1 MITLQELAA
10 ARVLTRGCCC
20 DSWLPFG
27 IRHPLLSRGWKIQQR
42 SLYFFILRFL
52 PPASACCCSNKS
64 VNHESLALGGILC
77 LAKLWCKVAFPL
89 IVCCLVHKPA
99 KAMRLRR
106 VSECASVC
114 LCVTGC
120 LSWVPHPP
128 RSGQNIFEKC
138 LKMAWQLRSL
148 YLRYNKSKHG
158 GMRQQPGCPS

>member
-1 MITLQELAA
+1 MIPGCHLASGIHFSA
-10 ARVLTRGCCC
+10 G
-20 DSWLPFG
+20 DGKSSKDPF
-27 IRHPLLSRGWKIQQR
+27 IFLFY
-42 SLYFFILRFL
+42 YF

-77 LAKLWCKVAFPL
+77 SAGLWCEVAFPP
-89 IVCCLVHKPA
+89 CSLVHKPA
-99 KAMRLRR
+99 KPMRLQR

-114 LCVTGC
+114 LCVTVC

-158 GMRQQPGCPS
+158 GIRQWPGCPTQS